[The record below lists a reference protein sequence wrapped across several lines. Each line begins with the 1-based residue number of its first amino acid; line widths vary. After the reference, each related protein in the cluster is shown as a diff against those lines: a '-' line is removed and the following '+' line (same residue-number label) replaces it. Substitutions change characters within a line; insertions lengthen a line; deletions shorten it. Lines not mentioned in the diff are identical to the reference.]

1 MITFPLTIPD
11 VVLLEPKVFHDN
23 RGSFFE
29 SFNLAQ
35 LELALG
41 RSLSFVQDNHSTS
54 HQHVLRGL
62 HYQINQPQGKLIKV
76 MKGEIFDVVVDLRCH
91 SKTFGQSAC
100 QILSHAKHQ
109 QLWVPEGFAHGFLT
123 LSDSAEVLYK
133 TTDYY
138 APSHERCLRWD
149 DPTLNIPWPLQ
160 LTPRASSASGP
171 ISASVPILSEKDA
184 KGVSFEDAE
193 TFA

>member
-1 MITFPLTIPD
+1 MIATPLFIPD
-11 VVLLEPKVFHDN
+11 VLMLEPKVFNDE

-35 LELALG
+35 LESALS

-54 HQHVLRGL
+54 HRNVLRGL
-62 HYQINQPQGKLIKV
+62 HYQIKQPQGKLIKV
-76 MKGEIFDVVVDLRCH
+76 MKGEIFDVVVDLRRH
-91 SKTFGQSAC
+91 SNTFGQTAC

-138 APSHERCLRWD
+138 APAHERCLRWD

-160 LTPRASSASGP
+160 FAQGSNSG
-171 ISASVPILSEKDA
+171 IAPILSAKDA
-184 KGVSFEDAE
+184 QGVSFEDAE